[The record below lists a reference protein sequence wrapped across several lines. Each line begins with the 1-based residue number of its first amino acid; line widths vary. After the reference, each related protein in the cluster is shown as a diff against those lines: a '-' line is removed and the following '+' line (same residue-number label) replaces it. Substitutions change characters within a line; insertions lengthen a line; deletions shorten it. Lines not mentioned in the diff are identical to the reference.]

1 MLLAIDTATRF
12 AGIALYGQNGLLVE
26 QMWRTTDNHT
36 VELMPYI
43 VHACEQQQ
51 LLPGALQVIGVSLG
65 PGSFTGVRVG
75 LSVGKGLALA
85 LSIPLLGVPTL
96 DAAAYAHSR
105 ETLPVRSVL
114 PAGRGRWCTALY
126 QTIGGKWQRLSDYSL
141 IDSDALATSL
151 SEPTLLCGEVDT
163 NLAEALRESNPDNA
177 IVAGPALRARRPG
190 FVAELAWQRFVS
202 GERDD
207 LTSLSPI
214 YLQAA

>member
-12 AGIALYGQNGLLVE
+12 AGLALYGQNGLLVE
-26 QMWRTTDNHT
+26 QMWRTRDNHT

-51 LLPGALQVIGVSLG
+51 LVPRALQAIGVSLG

-75 LSVGKGLALA
+75 LSVGKGLATA
-85 LSIPLLGVPTL
+85 LNIPLLGVPTL

-126 QTIGGKWQRLSDYSL
+126 QTLAGNWQRLSDYSL
-141 IDSDALATSL
+141 VDCDALVASL
-151 SEPTLLCGEVDT
+151 TERTLICGEVDT

-177 IVAGPALRARRPG
+177 IVPGPALSARRPG

-207 LTSLSPI
+207 LTSLAPI
-214 YLQAA
+214 YLQAD

>member
-12 AGIALYGQNGLLVE
+12 AGIALYGGDGLLVE
-26 QMWRTTDNHT
+26 QMWRTRDNHT

-43 VHACEQQQ
+43 VHACDQQQ
-51 LLPGALQVIGVSLG
+51 LVPGALQAIGVSLG

-75 LSVGKGLALA
+75 LSVGKGLAVA
-85 LSIPLLGVPTL
+85 LNIPLLGVPTL

-141 IDSDALATSL
+141 FDSDALAGSL
-151 SEPTLLCGEVDT
+151 TEPTLICGEVDT
-163 NLAEALRESNPDNA
+163 SLAEALRESNPDNA

-190 FVAELAWQRFVS
+190 FLAELAWQRFVS